1 MVTTQAMPREPNL
14 VAHYVF
20 LCAIPGLREPESF
33 LLGQADCRI
42 QGESVEFNLNRAPDE
57 GSDQFRERG
66 AQWIGRE
73 LSRVNALTG
82 KLLKATSLR
91 AEPSPGSNT
100 IRVAAAWD
108 HQVQMP
114 PSHCGWS
121 SDAVQFRL
129 SAWDIARHTEDP
141 VLRFV
146 MLDAI
151 CESASV
157 CRDWT
162 DQSRPPP
169 RFAEVRL
176 IRNLLVHGSPSPND
190 QVRQYLG
197 LLRSPVP
204 ISRFSGRFKHIELA
218 RIRSPHLLSA
228 VWKIVINDCV
238 DIDIELNAA
247 DPATSS
253 GIILLDRGPY
263 PIVDGK
269 VETVPPRDA
278 QPSNAPDPQPPA
290 SPPVAGG

>member
-1 MVTTQAMPREPNL
+1 MEPNPTS
-14 VAHYVF
+14 HYVF
-20 LCAIPGLREPESF
+20 RCTVPGLREPETS
-33 LLGQADCRI
+33 LLAQADCRI

-57 GSDQFRERG
+57 ESDQFRDRG
-66 AQWIGRE
+66 GQWIGRE

-82 KLLKATSLR
+82 RLLRAKSLN
-91 AEPSPGSNT
+91 AEPSPGSIT
-100 IRVAAAWD
+100 IRVSAAWD

-114 PSHCGWS
+114 PSHCGWANE
-121 SDAVQFRL
+121 AVQFRL

-157 CRDWT
+157 SQDWT

-190 QVRQYLG
+190 QVRQYLR
-197 LLRSPVP
+197 LLRPPVP
-204 ISRFSGRFKHIELA
+204 MSRFSGRFEHIELA
-218 RIRSPHLLSA
+218 RFRSPHLLSA

-238 DIDIELNAA
+238 DIELDLNAA
-247 DPATSS
+247 EPASFS
-253 GIILLDRGPY
+253 GIMLLDRGSY
-263 PIVDGK
+263 PIQNK
-269 VETVPPRDA
+269 
-278 QPSNAPDPQPPA
+278 
-290 SPPVAGG
+290 

>member
-1 MVTTQAMPREPNL
+1 MVTTQAMTREQNANSP
-14 VAHYVF
+14 YVF
-20 LCAIPGLREPESF
+20 LCTVPGLREPESS
-33 LLGQADCRI
+33 LLAQADCRI
-42 QGESVEFNLNRAPDE
+42 QGESVEFYLYRAPDE
-57 GSDQFRERG
+57 GSDQFRDRG

-73 LSRVNALTG
+73 LSRVNVLTG
-82 KLLKATSLR
+82 RLLKATSLR
-91 AEPSPGSNT
+91 AEPSPGTIT

-108 HQVQMP
+108 HQIQMP

-121 SDAVQFRL
+121 NEAVQFRL

-157 CRDWT
+157 SQDWT

-176 IRNLLVHGSPSPND
+176 IRNLLVHGSPSPKD

-197 LLRSPVP
+197 LFRSPVP
-204 ISRFSGRFKHIELA
+204 ISRFSGRFKHIEVA

-238 DIDIELNAA
+238 DIDLDLNAA
-247 DPATSS
+247 EPASSS
-253 GIILLDRGPY
+253 GIILFDRGPY
-263 PIVDGK
+263 PIEND
-269 VETVPPRDA
+269 
-278 QPSNAPDPQPPA
+278 
-290 SPPVAGG
+290 

>member
-1 MVTTQAMPREPNL
+1 MVTTEQCPENQNR
-14 VAHYVF
+14 VAPYVF
-20 LCAIPGLREPESF
+20 YCTVPGLRDPERF
-33 LLGQADCRI
+33 LLAQADCRI
-42 QGESVEFNLNRAPDE
+42 QEECVEFNLSRAPDE
-57 GSDQFRERG
+57 GSDQFRDRG
-66 AQWIGRE
+66 ARWIGRE

-82 KLLKATSLR
+82 RLLRATSLR
-91 AEPSPGSNT
+91 VEPTPGSIT

-108 HQVQMP
+108 HQVQIP

-121 SDAVQFRL
+121 NDAVQFRL

-157 CRDWT
+157 CQDWI
-162 DQSRPPP
+162 DQSRLPP

-176 IRNLLVHGSPSPND
+176 VRNLLVHGSPNPKD
-190 QVRQYLG
+190 QVREYLG

-204 ISRFSGRFKHIELA
+204 INRFIGRFEHIELA

-238 DIDIELNAA
+238 DISIELNAA
-247 DPATSS
+247 EPATSS
-253 GIILLDRGPY
+253 GIFLLDLGPY
-263 PIVDGK
+263 PIKDGVVD
-269 VETVPPRDA
+269 R
-278 QPSNAPDPQPPA
+278 SPA
-290 SPPVAGG
+290 